1 MYSKWREHRQDNDGA
16 SKPKWTG
23 KAELTK
29 AEGFFQNQPDGGS
42 TKCLPSPLQS
52 AKVRKDKESASN
64 LQPKELWNPG
74 QSRTGKDM

>member
-16 SKPKWTG
+16 LASKWTG

-29 AEGFFQNQPDGGS
+29 AEGLFQNQPDGGS

-52 AKVRKDKESASN
+52 AKVRKDKESAVATAT
-64 LQPKELWNPG
+64 QGVVEPG